1 MARSDKD
8 HLLIAKE
15 NPSSSISEAYKTL
28 RTNIRFSAVGRDV
41 KVLLV
46 TSAGPEE
53 GRTTTAA
60 NLAVTYAQ
68 EGKKVLLIDGDL
80 RRPAIHQIFNL
91 PGKQG
96 LSDLLVD
103 ERNALGVISK
113 SDVKGL
119 SILPAGHVPP
129 NPSELLGSERMDTI
143 LQELRDSYEV
153 IIIDSPPALSVT
165 DAQIWGAM
173 SDGVVL
179 VIHYGKVP
187 MEDIQTV
194 KGSMEHVQAK
204 ILGVVLNQSA
214 KSKKDS
220 YYKNYYGRNSG

>member
-1 MARSDKD
+1 MARGSNEY
-8 HLLIAKE
+8 LLVTKE

-28 RTNIRFSAVGRDV
+28 RTNIRFSAVGKAV

-68 EGKKVLLIDGDL
+68 EGKNVLLIDGDL
-80 RRPAIHQIFNL
+80 RRPAIHHIFNL
-91 PGKQG
+91 PGNLG

-103 ERNALGVISK
+103 DRRPSGVISK
-113 SDVKGL
+113 SGVKGL
-119 SILPAGHVPP
+119 SILPAGSIPP
-129 NPSELLGSERMDTI
+129 NPSELLGSVRMDEI
-143 LQELRDSYEV
+143 LQELREGYEV

-179 VIHYGKVP
+179 VIRYGKVP
-187 MEDIQTV
+187 LEDIRTL
-194 KGSMEHVQAK
+194 KSGMEHVQAQ
-204 ILGVVLNQSA
+204 ILGVVLNRSTR
-214 KSKKDS
+214 SKKDS